1 MGTLIPLSSPVL
13 KSKKYTVPTDTGTWE
28 ITGWS
33 GETPG
38 PEVVHAAQSGMLP
51 GVSVRNISDD
61 SLDYIGGGQGL
72 LHEAGDK
79 LEEYLPDTEKW
90 NAFHFL
96 PEIADPS
103 YWTDKGAQAIQ
114 NKPVTTP
121 RIDPIREGLSHF
133 ADENPSIAAPLQ
145 TLAGLQTPE
154 GARNAGATL
163 VAGSGAN
170 AHSLLGDPVNLA
182 LMATGVGAEAAEAR
196 SFNTARKLL
205 SASQLGASGL
215 MGAEGVKSGLQGHPM
230 GWVQAALGA
239 AGGRHAINREYSQ
252 ARGFDVKP
260 LDNVKP
266 PNVDDINSSGQFDP
280 KSLPDIQTPE
290 LGPGRYVPERDIF
303 DIFKGLGTVGDTPQS
318 QRADK
323 APGTQINAGFDP
335 SKVGHNVISFIRDQL
350 KQPDLPTPYKGKI
363 TNPGDELALRLATA
377 SEDDAARLWSDVF
390 DKKSNKFGSKSSG
403 DLNDP
408 FGSKTRADP
417 GDTLEYGRKLK
428 EAIEASFT
436 PQERAQLGL
445 PELTDEQLLALEQ
458 NAPDANMAGGELVK
472 DSVNDVV
479 QSPNQVPGEVPRV
492 IAPSSEPINPPSTET
507 IPPPTPGEVK
517 VLSPAELEAA
527 KKFVSERSAVTQAEL
542 VQLNKRFN
550 QPEAMNELR
559 NELKSDPSS
568 QFVSDPSLTVD
579 RTQPFQEIPNTGN
592 KTHPLHGILK
602 EIDRGGKGKVT
613 NFKFKNPLDKY
624 LAALDNAGRTNQTRR
639 VKVDLTEARKALAQH
654 IAAQTGMKPGHVL
667 VEAVKLGKYMDQVHA
682 IGTGHGKVYEV
693 PSNWHEGVEG
703 NVVGKRAYTPRG
715 QKGLKDTV
723 TIPPPDPTPADLES
737 QLRDSLDP
745 NKPVEVDPII
755 DEITPETPVTP
766 EPITLPG
773 EVVPD
778 EVPPSEPTVSKHYGD
793 AIKLAV
799 DNGGRI
805 GSSMLQRQFKIGF
818 TEASNILDKL
828 REQGHA
834 TIPEVPKPT
843 EPTSAPILRVET
855 KPTEPA
861 LPEEFGIE
869 DVDTNPPEIADITP
883 KQSPIS
889 ALAKK
894 IGTPDVTKPGE
905 VVFGEKGKSKGK
917 PKPPGV
923 QGPEIPKIS
932 FGDARRILKGTKL
945 TGEQE
950 ARLVSAKGDPRRLFD
965 LVNEI
970 QGKIPPAVD
979 EVASKKAATENF
991 VPEESGIDEVSGDA
1005 SKPPSRF
1012 GPGQPLNPFTIGKNL
1027 LDTGRG
1033 LLTGTADL
1041 SWSMN
1046 QGLNRLFVDPVGW
1059 SKTLGKQAR
1068 AFVSKKYAD
1077 AETVKL
1083 HNDPQWQQLQD
1094 EGLHTSGG
1102 KENPDEI
1109 HSILGGGYLKQ
1120 LPITKRIFGATERSY
1135 NLARNTDRL
1144 YWAKR
1149 GENPMSKDRINF
1161 ANKISGSGNLPD
1173 WMKSAEPVLDNIA
1186 FAPRY
1191 RSAQLHQMNPLNL
1204 VSKNV
1209 KYPFTDKAI
1218 GKYAGSE
1225 LGDLWKVRAG
1235 KLAAAGLGTYA
1246 LSKMRHKD
1254 DEQAGH
1260 VSIGHGSHDLSA
1272 GEAGQWKDIG
1282 RLLGGD
1288 DYGKEVT
1295 GGFYPWEK
1303 DRWDVAGNILRK
1315 NLNILPGAIVDR
1327 LSHKDVTGLP
1337 VDRGIQSGPL
1347 KGGADI
1353 LGSGYGMGYLSSR
1366 ISPITLQTIAAIL
1379 GNPDD
1384 SKAADTT
1391 NTLLSPVSNA
1401 RISVSPEARAK
1412 MNAESRLLAE
1422 NAEKEKKKR
1431 AAKKGKGKEDKPR
1444 NMAPKKFTRSTS

>member
-28 ITGWS
+28 ITGWN

-90 NAFHFL
+90 NAFNYL
-96 PEIADPS
+96 PEWMNPGSIARV
-103 YWTDKGAQAIQ
+103 GAEINQAI
-114 NKPVTTP
+114 PVPKDNPTTP
-121 RIDPIREGLSHF
+121 LLRNLADKFDPHGWT
-133 ADENPSIAAPLQ
+133 NAALQ
-145 TLAGLQTPE
+145 TGAGIMSPAGLRDAQSVGAVEE
-154 GARNAGATL
+154 GQQLR
-163 VAGSGAN
+163 
-170 AHSLLGDPVNLA
+170 SLIGDPVNAL

-205 SASQLGASGL
+205 SAGQLGASGL

-230 GWVQAALGA
+230 GWVQAILGA
-239 AGGRHAINREYSQ
+239 AGGRHAINRELSQ
-252 ARGFDVKP
+252 AGGFDIGP
-260 LDNVKP
+260 LDNIEP

-290 LGPGRYVPERDIF
+290 LGPGRYVPERDIL

-318 QRADK
+318 QKADK

-458 NAPDANMAGGELVK
+458 NAPDANMAGGQLVK
-472 DSVNDVV
+472 DSVSDVV
-479 QSPNQVPGEVPRV
+479 QNPNQVPGEVPRV
-492 IAPSSEPINPPSTET
+492 IASSSEPVTPPSTET
-507 IPPPTPGEVK
+507 IPPPAPGEVK

-527 KKFVSERSAVTQAEL
+527 KKFIAERSAVTQAEL

-550 QPEAMNELR
+550 QSEAMNELR

-592 KTHPLHGILK
+592 KTHPLFGILK

-613 NFKFKNPLDKY
+613 NFKLKNPLDKY
-624 LAALDNAGRTNQTRR
+624 LAALDNAGRTNQTGR
-639 VKVDLTEARKALAQH
+639 VKTNLLEAKKALIEH
-654 IAAQTGMKPGHVL
+654 ISGQTGMKPGHVFL
-667 VEAVKLGKYMDQVHA
+667 EASKIGKYMDQVHA
-682 IGTGHGKVYEV
+682 LGTGHGKAYEV

-703 NVVGKRAYTPRG
+703 TVVGKRAYTPRG

-723 TIPPPDPTPADLES
+723 TIPPPTDLEG

-745 NKPVEVDPII
+745 NKPIEVDPII
-755 DEITPETPVTP
+755 DEITPEIPVTP

-773 EVVPD
+773 EIVPD
-778 EVPPSEPTVSKHYGD
+778 EVSPSEPTVSKHYGD

-855 KPTEPA
+855 KPTESA

-869 DVDTNPPEIADITP
+869 DLDTAPPEIADVTP
-883 KQSPIS
+883 KESPIS

-894 IGTPDVTKPGE
+894 IGTPDVTKSGE

-917 PKPPGV
+917 LKPPGV

-979 EVASKKAATENF
+979 EIKASN
-991 VPEESGIDEVSGDA
+991 G
-1005 SKPPSRF
+1005 SKPPEIGNTSEPLGPSRPGAWNTFKKHF
-1012 GPGQPLNPFTIGKNL
+1012 GRS
-1027 LDTGRG
+1027 LDTARG
-1033 LLTGTADL
+1033 LKLGFGDVSYSA
-1041 SWSMN
+1041 N
-1046 QGLNRLFVDPVGW
+1046 QGLNTLYKDPVQW
-1059 SKTLGKQAR
+1059 AKTLGRGLQSMTSEGSHQKFMSDQR
-1068 AFVSKKYAD
+1068 ADPKWKL
-1077 AETVKL
+1077 AE
-1083 HNDPQWQQLQD
+1083 
-1094 EGLHTSGG
+1094 EGGAHLPGEHS
-1102 KENPDEI
+1102 PDEI
-1109 HSILGGGYLKQ
+1109 HAVMGGGYIKNW
-1120 LPITKRIFGATERSY
+1120 PVAKNIFRAAERAYEASS
-1135 NLARNTDRL
+1135 
-1144 YWAKR
+1144 
-1149 GENPMSKDRINF
+1149 SKDRMYWMEGADWTNPESVKDRAKL
-1161 ANKISGSGNLPD
+1161 ANNMTGSGSIKGVTPAQERILN
-1173 WMKSAEPVLDNIA
+1173 NA
-1186 FAPRY
+1186 FLAPRY
-1191 RSAQLHQMNPLNL
+1191 VGARANQMNPMNL
-1204 VSKNV
+1204 LPENMGGSYSGKNLSD
-1209 KYPFTDKAI
+1209 FRWTR
-1218 GKYAGSE
+1218 GK
-1225 LGDLWKVRAG
+1225 
-1235 KLAAAGLGTYA
+1235 KLAAGIGIPALIGAMTGDDDQKAGQINVGNASYDTGAGEWGMWKDLGRVGVEFGKDLGAVDKKGGTYPDGTLRDPGVSGVA
-1246 LSKMRHKD
+1246 LDM
-1254 DEQAGH
+1254 
-1260 VSIGHGSHDLSA
+1260 
-1272 GEAGQWKDIG
+1272 
-1282 RLLGGD
+1282 
-1288 DYGKEVT
+1288 
-1295 GGFYPWEK
+1295 
-1303 DRWDVAGNILRK
+1303 LRK
-1315 NLNILPGAIVDR
+1315 KLNILPAALTDR
-1327 LSHKDVTGLP
+1327 LMHKDIMGRP
-1337 VDRGIQSGPL
+1337 IDRAIPYGPFEG
-1347 KGGADI
+1347 KGGDL
-1353 LGSGYGMGYLSSR
+1353 LGSGVGIPWLVKQSTPITADVDEAQLSNTGDNNLAQILFNLG
-1366 ISPITLQTIAAIL
+1366 ISPIWD
-1379 GNPDD
+1379 GRVPM
-1384 SKAADTT
+1384 SKEERD
-1391 NTLLSPVSNA
+1391 
-1401 RISVSPEARAK
+1401 K
-1412 MNAESRLLAE
+1412 AEKGSRLMIE
-1422 NAEKEKKKR
+1422 DKTKKSKPSSPS
-1431 AAKKGKGKEDKPR
+1431 KPEKPR
-1444 NMAPKKFTRSTS
+1444 NMAPPKFHR